1 MATWNVCGTRQ
12 HDLSDAIPL
21 EKELSVMH
29 ARRLAHLALVA
40 LALAM
45 VTPGPG
51 LAQTPSG
58 AAKTTN
64 GSKSGWTPAR
74 TPDGQPD
81 IQGIWTNYDSTPF
94 ETFSKEDKPNL
105 YAGDPEGTSRGTGPA
120 SFPVDVTGRKLSR
133 RTSLVVEPANGRVP
147 ILPWAEQKRD
157 HDLVRVADAWEY
169 QTAWERCITRGV
181 PGGIFP
187 ASYNSGYRIVQTP
200 GYVVIHYEMIHEAR
214 IIPLD
219 GRPHAPAGIRLW
231 NGDSRGHWEGQT
243 LVVDITNY
251 NSKGNIATNIATQRI
266 RALPQSEALHVVER
280 FTPVDANAIN
290 YEVTIDDP
298 KVFASPWKV
307 AIPFTREQNH
317 EIFEYACHEGN
328 YAMPNTLSA
337 GRAKDK
343 TSAHQEG
350 EHK

>member
-1 MATWNVCGTRQ
+1 M
-12 HDLSDAIPL
+12 HDHRLS
-21 EKELSVMH
+21 
-29 ARRLAHLALVA
+29 RLVLGALALVTV
-40 LALAM
+40 L
-45 VTPGPG
+45 PG
-51 LAQTPSG
+51 LTLGQTSNGPAK
-58 AAKTTN
+58 AATSPKN
-64 GSKSGWTPAR
+64 SWTASR

-147 ILPWAEQKRD
+147 VLPWAEQKRD
-157 HDLVRVADAWEY
+157 FDLARVADAWEH

-187 ASYNSGYRIVQTP
+187 ASYNSGYRIVQAP
-200 GYVVIHYEMIHEAR
+200 GYVVIHYEMIHEIR

-219 GRPHAPAGIRLW
+219 SRPHVSPGIRLW

-251 NSKGNIATNIATQRI
+251 NDKGNIATNIATQRI

-280 FTPVDANAIN
+280 FTPVDANTIN

-298 KVFASPWKV
+298 KVFATPWKV

-337 GRAKDK
+337 GRAKDRASG
-343 TSAHQEG
+343 TPSG